1 MHGPISPKSYLYIL
15 ISYSLHILFVTVDN
29 GDKDG
34 ISLNAVD
41 AVFHGL
47 YVIIPLMTAELLKV
61 SNHKFYDKICRC
73 QYLLSFPYALE
84 RTLEIC
90 RDIFSDFGELQF
102 IFNMFCFRCKFGY

>member
-1 MHGPISPKSYLYIL
+1 MF
-15 ISYSLHILFVTVDN
+15 FVTVDN

-61 SNHKFYDKICRC
+61 SNHKFYDKIYRC

-84 RTLEIC
+84 QTLEIC
-90 RDIFSDFGELQF
+90 RDIFSDFGELQLILICPVF
-102 IFNMFCFRCKFGY
+102 GAKFKVFGY